1 MLSRLSA
8 ISGIAA
14 RQYTSQNSLLLR
26 AGTLSAYKSPF
37 HTSPHNMVMDKIVY
51 THADEAPA
59 LATYSLLPIIQ
70 RFAKPLGVS
79 LNEII
84 HTSFHCY
91 NLTCRYTCNKESL
104 PKYLYRIELSGV
116 FLIRI
121 ICSVCLLNS
130 L

>member
-79 LNEII
+79 LSKII
-84 HTSFHCY
+84 DT
-91 NLTCRYTCNKESL
+91 
-104 PKYLYRIELSGV
+104 GV
-116 FLIRI
+116 IATILQ
-121 ICSVCLLNS
+121 N
-130 L
+130 

>member
-79 LNEII
+79 LNKIAD
-84 HTSFHCY
+84 TSFHCY
-91 NLTCRYTCNKESL
+91 NFRGMPNENNLQCMFT
-104 PKYLYRIELSGV
+104 
-116 FLIRI
+116 
-121 ICSVCLLNS
+121 
-130 L
+130 

>member
-14 RQYTSQNSLLLR
+14 RQYTSQNSLLR

-51 THADEAPA
+51 TDADEAPA

-79 LNEII
+79 LNKII
-84 HTSFHCY
+84 DTSFHCY
-91 NLTCRYTCNKESL
+91 NFN
-104 PKYLYRIELSGV
+104 
-116 FLIRI
+116 
-121 ICSVCLLNS
+121 
-130 L
+130 

>member
-14 RQYTSQNSLLLR
+14 RQYTSQNSLLR

-37 HTSPHNMVMDKIVY
+37 HTSQHNMVMDKIVY

-79 LNEII
+79 LNKII
-84 HTSFHCY
+84 DT
-91 NLTCRYTCNKESL
+91 
-104 PKYLYRIELSGV
+104 
-116 FLIRI
+116 
-121 ICSVCLLNS
+121 
-130 L
+130 